1 MATMFMGTKS
11 MFLNFASK
19 FVERR
24 ASMMP
29 TLISFSTIGIVV
41 TTSLAI
47 IGLSIVK
54 YQSKVNSHG

>member
-1 MATMFMGTKS
+1 MAMLMNTKS

-19 FVERR
+19 LVERR

-29 TLISFSTIGIVV
+29 TLISFPTIGIIV

-47 IGLSIVK
+47 IGLSIMK
-54 YQSKVNSHG
+54 HQSKVNSHG

>member
-1 MATMFMGTKS
+1 MIPTILGTKS
-11 MFLNFASK
+11 MFLNFAIK

-29 TLISFSTIGIVV
+29 TLISFPTIGLVV

-47 IGLSIVK
+47 IGLSIMK
-54 YQSKVNSHG
+54 YQSRVNGHG

>member
-1 MATMFMGTKS
+1 MAMMFMGTKS
-11 MFLNFASK
+11 VFLNFASK

-29 TLISFSTIGIVV
+29 ILISFPTIGIVV
-41 TTSLAI
+41 TTSLVI
-47 IGLSIVK
+47 IGLTIMK